1 MLTYYPYAKIIY
13 ESRPEPD
20 NIATYDPVNSIEKC
34 FEQFRIWR
42 DNYHYTL
49 IDCWIQVFKD
59 NKHIADLAI
68 DWHPEP

>member
-13 ESRPEPD
+13 ESQPEPD

-42 DNYHYTL
+42 DHYGFTF
-49 IDCWIQVFKD
+49 DCGIQVFKD
-59 NKHIADLAI
+59 GKPFADMAI
-68 DWHPEP
+68 DWNPEP